1 MSGALRRLHSN
12 DNEYAPPGA
21 AAETARLRAEV
32 DALRRRVVELE
43 TAWTAALSPTPITPE
58 DGGSFTG
65 ASELLDESRAILGA
79 MLAHGPT
86 VVFVKDVSG
95 RYALINRHF
104 SALFDATPTAVL
116 GKTDYDLFPPEVA
129 ARIRKTDQDILVEGR
144 AHEYEGTIPTPRG
157 ERTFSTLKVPVYDRR
172 GDVLGL
178 ACFSSDIT
186 ELRRAEAERDEME
199 RLAGEAREATLREL
213 EAPLMPIARG
223 VLAIPLVGELGEARA
238 RHVEA
243 VVLSGVTER
252 QVEWVILDVTG
263 LRTAGAA
270 AICGLSRVARA
281 ARLLGASVVVTG
293 MRAELART
301 LGAMDEGKPEFIS
314 LSTLESGIEYTLRR
328 RRRK

>member
-1 MSGALRRLHSN
+1 VHSN
-12 DNEYAPPGA
+12 DTEHAPPGGT
-21 AAETARLRAEV
+21 AEIVRLRAEV
-32 DALRRRVVELE
+32 DALQRRVVELE
-43 TAWTAALSPTPITPE
+43 TAWTAALVPRPVTPE
-58 DGGSFTG
+58 DEGTFMG
-65 ASELLDESRAILGA
+65 ASEILGESRAILGA

-86 VVFVKDVSG
+86 VVFVKDVAG
-95 RYALINRHF
+95 RYALVNRHF
-104 SALFDATPTAVL
+104 SALFDTTPTAVL

-129 ARIRKTDQDILVEGR
+129 ARIRKTDQDILAEGQ

-157 ERTFSTLKVPVYDRR
+157 ERTFSTRKIPVYNRR
-172 GDVLGL
+172 GDILGL

-186 ELRRAEAERDEME
+186 DLRRAEAERDEME
-199 RLAGEAREATLREL
+199 RLADEAREATLREL

-223 VLAIPLVGELGEARA
+223 VLAVPLVGEFGEERA
-238 RHVEA
+238 RRVEK
-243 VVLSGVTER
+243 VLLSGVTER

-293 MRAELART
+293 MRAEMART
-301 LGAMDEGKPEFIS
+301 LGASDEGKPEFIS

-328 RRRK
+328 RRRR